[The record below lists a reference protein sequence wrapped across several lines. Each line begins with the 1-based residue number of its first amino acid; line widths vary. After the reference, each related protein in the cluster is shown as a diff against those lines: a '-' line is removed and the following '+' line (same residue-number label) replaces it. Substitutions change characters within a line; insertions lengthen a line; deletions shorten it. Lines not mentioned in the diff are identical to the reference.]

1 MQSQQFVDL
10 PQIFGMDE
18 AYFSGWSSDPYTYS
32 YVEKQEVHGFSVVDD
47 NVYADGLDQ
56 GMTSMQPMQRF
67 MFDQSPQSIGLLHAN
82 IPLPSQYQMQHV
94 SPWYPS
100 ESYRNASPDRTSV
113 SGNSSYTSRNDAPSP
128 HAYNTV
134 PYGTP
139 IESCQSLL
147 PYHPPGHIN
156 DTFCAT
162 GTHGASISLKEIE
175 YAEQEPEPTIEDS
188 DIIDVKQEP
197 AAEYT
202 QPHNKPD
209 TEDSVYRDYTDSEM
223 GISVRDAESVQ
234 PLDCKDEMDAD
245 SDYKP
250 TSRSSGK
257 RRKSATNTTRASR
270 RRSGA
275 RKDSV
280 VSSSSSNKSSRR
292 PRGTK
297 KSNGDSQDQDDRR
310 SFPCPLAG
318 YNCTST
324 FASKNE
330 WKRHVSTQHIKLG
343 YWRCDLCQPTTDP
356 NDASVLYHNDFNR
369 KDLFT
374 QHLRRMHAAQGSGA
388 RHSKEHPV
396 TEENI
401 GEHQA
406 RCYLQLRRAPQHS
419 ICPFNGCDLDFI
431 GHRSWEER
439 MEHVGRH
446 LEKDRNVSEL
456 LNIPSWKHDSAL
468 EKYLVDEDLITW
480 EHGGWRISDGRGR
493 RGNNGCSDE
502 D

>member
-32 YVEKQEVHGFSVVDD
+32 YVEKQEVPGFSVVDD

-100 ESYRNASPDRTSV
+100 EPYRNASPDQTSV
-113 SGNSSYTSRNDAPSP
+113 SENSSYTSRNDAPSP

-175 YAEQEPEPTIEDS
+175 YAEQEPEPTVEDS

-202 QPHNKPD
+202 QLQKKPD
-209 TEDSVYRDYTDSEM
+209 TEDSMYRDYTDSEM

-401 GEHQA
+401 GEHQT

-493 RGNNGCSDE
+493 RGNNGTSDE